1 VLSINRTRG
10 LALTTARY
18 YTPSGRSIQRDYQH
32 GLDDYY
38 NPEEEGAE
46 AAKEPKGPEFKTD
59 LGRTVYG
66 GGGIS
71 PDAVVEAAKLGK
83 FAAELRFRYS
93 VFFKYAILEKE
104 KFGVKQGEAADD
116 AVMARFHA
124 WLLEQKIP
132 VTDKEWTEN
141 LADMRDQLTYE
152 MQNVAFGIEAG
163 FKYLCEK
170 DPQIRKALELL
181 PESERLLRRRLA
193 MDGLGNPVTAVA
205 HKLD

>member
-18 YTPSGRSIQRDYQH
+18 YTPSGRSIQRDYMH

-38 NPEEEGAE
+38 NPEEEGE
-46 AAKEPKGPEFKTD
+46 AAKEPKGPEFRTD
-59 LGRTVYG
+59 LGRTVFG
-66 GGGIS
+66 GGGIT
-71 PDAVVEAAKLGK
+71 PDHVVEAAKLGK
-83 FAAELRFRYS
+83 FTAELRFRYS
-93 VFFKYAILEKE
+93 VFFKYAVLEKE
-104 KFGVKQGEAADD
+104 KFGVKQGETADE
-116 AVMARFHA
+116 AVMARFKA

-141 LADMRDQLTYE
+141 QADMRDQLTYE
-152 MQNVAFGIEAG
+152 MQNVAYGIEAG

-170 DPQIRKALELL
+170 DPQVRKALELL
-181 PESERLLRRRLA
+181 PDSDRMLQRRMAADKLR
-193 MDGLGNPVTAVA
+193 DGKTTIA